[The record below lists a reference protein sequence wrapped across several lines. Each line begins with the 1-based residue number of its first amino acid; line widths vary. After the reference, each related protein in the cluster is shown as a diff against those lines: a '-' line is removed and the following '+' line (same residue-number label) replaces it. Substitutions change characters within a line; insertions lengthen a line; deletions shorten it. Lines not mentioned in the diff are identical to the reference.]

1 MAEQEA
7 FSWQVSRLAALEPAL
22 TEYLDEAP
30 APLCKRLG
38 QLPAS
43 EHRDILL
50 ALADLRAEAGATVLP
65 LLRQPR
71 YPHGDLALEVLAWSA
86 DAVVAPTLMQ
96 FILDRV
102 PLLRRT
108 QTRPKAAPPGRPSV
122 GEEIPYRGVLR
133 ALRGHAGERTE
144 QFLLLAARDW
154 DPTYRAAAVGSFGWW
169 EPVRRAE
176 VLLTLQDARRDANP
190 DVRQAA
196 RSALARL
203 GERQALQW
211 FRQTLTSEDPQRV
224 HESIQA
230 VAVEGLTLLWP
241 DLDRLAD
248 ADDSDVAHH
257 ARESLERLCEEMEQ
271 RQR

>member
-1 MAEQEA
+1 
-7 FSWQVSRLAALEPAL
+7 
-22 TEYLDEAP
+22 
-30 APLCKRLG
+30 
-38 QLPAS
+38 
-43 EHRDILL
+43 
-50 ALADLRAEAGATVLP
+50 
-65 LLRQPR
+65 
-71 YPHGDLALEVLAWSA
+71 
-86 DAVVAPTLMQ
+86 
-96 FILDRV
+96 
-102 PLLRRT
+102 
-108 QTRPKAAPPGRPSV
+108 
-122 GEEIPYRGVLR
+122 
-133 ALRGHAGERTE
+133 
-144 QFLLLAARDW
+144 
-154 DPTYRAAAVGSFGWW
+154 
-169 EPVRRAE
+169 
-176 VLLTLQDARRDANP
+176 VLLTLQDARRDVNP

-257 ARESLERLCEEMEQ
+257 ARESLERLCEDMEQ